1 VVGGCVLLKI
11 TRQLNFLERLTKM
24 NQEFIQITATKDAE
38 DLFFCSNLGLMDSQK
53 IDADSALERLC
64 ILAAEYT
71 DQGYR
76 VDWIRE
82 QYRSIDVL
90 EHGELFR
97 TLV

>member
-1 VVGGCVLLKI
+1 VVGGCVSLKI

-24 NQEFIQITATKDAE
+24 NHEFIQITAIRDE

-64 ILAAEYT
+64 VLAAEYT
-71 DQGYR
+71 DQGYQ

-82 QYRSIDVL
+82 QYRSIDLL

>member
-1 VVGGCVLLKI
+1 VVGGFVSLKI

-24 NQEFIQITATKDAE
+24 NQEFIQITATRDE

-71 DQGYR
+71 AEGYQ

-82 QYRSIDVL
+82 QYRSIDLL

>member
-1 VVGGCVLLKI
+1 VVGGCVSLKI

-24 NQEFIQITATKDAE
+24 NHEFIQITAALDE

-82 QYRSIDVL
+82 QYRSIDLL